1 MGEIYTKL
9 DDGIILIK
17 LDKSVYEKEAVM
29 AAAYKLTNSCLIIVK
44 PLENNQLGVYFEPK
58 NNHSDLEKLKVDISN
73 LSLDKKVTK
82 LDSAVTSRALDDKWG
97 F

>member
-29 AAAYKLTNSCLIIVK
+29 AAAYKLTNSCFIIVK
-44 PLENNQLGVYFEPK
+44 PLENNQLGV
-58 NNHSDLEKLKVDISN
+58 S
-73 LSLDKKVTK
+73 
-82 LDSAVTSRALDDKWG
+82 
-97 F
+97 